1 MYKVD
6 IESNVEAGA
15 PQFTVKVPG
24 YEFFIDTKGKGITP
38 PDALLAGL
46 GSCIG
51 VYIHK
56 YAHGA
61 GLPIDKFG
69 IRVEAEFCREAPVR
83 FKSINVFIDLKG
95 NVLDDRR
102 KRAFWEFVKNCPV
115 HNTLKNNPEVEVKI
129 L

>member
-6 IESNVEAGA
+6 IESNVESGA
-15 PQFTVKVPG
+15 PAFTVKSAG

-38 PDALLAGL
+38 PDALLASL

-51 VYIHK
+51 VYMRK

-61 GLPIDKFG
+61 GLDLDKFG
-69 IRVEAEFCREAPVR
+69 IIVEAEFCQDSPVR
-83 FKSINVFIDLKG
+83 FKSINVSIDLKG
-95 NVLDDRR
+95 NVVDERR
-102 KRAFWEFVKNCPV
+102 KKAFLEFVKNCPV
-115 HNTLKNNPEVEVKI
+115 HNTLKNNPNVEVKI